1 MGGNDRDNRPRSDRQ
16 YREGLM
22 TGLLIAL
29 ANQVGQG
36 WSTAIIIATPVL
48 LGLSLRRA
56 ADSSAEQPE
65 PLTGSGPSSSL
76 KPCGVKSSGMPT
88 LGYG

>member
-29 ANQVGQG
+29 ANQIGQG
-36 WSTAIIIATPVL
+36 WSTAIIIATLAL
-48 LGLSLRRA
+48 LSPSLRR
-56 ADSSAEQPE
+56 
-65 PLTGSGPSSSL
+65 GR
-76 KPCGVKSSGMPT
+76 
-88 LGYG
+88 

>member
-36 WSTAIIIATPVL
+36 WSMAIIIGHTGTAW
-48 LGLSLRRA
+48 SESQAR
-56 ADSSAEQPE
+56 
-65 PLTGSGPSSSL
+65 PLIRQRNSRNL
-76 KPCGVKSSGMPT
+76 
-88 LGYG
+88 

>member
-36 WSTAIIIATPVL
+36 WSTAIIIGHT
-48 LGLSLRRA
+48 GA
-56 ADSSAEQPE
+56 AWS
-65 PLTGSGPSSSL
+65 
-76 KPCGVKSSGMPT
+76 
-88 LGYG
+88 

>member
-1 MGGNDRDNRPRSDRQ
+1 MEGNDHDNRPGSDRQ

-36 WSTAIIIATPVL
+36 WSTAIIIATLVL
-48 LGLSLRRA
+48 CVLSSWGLRFVQCF
-56 ADSSAEQPE
+56 SA
-65 PLTGSGPSSSL
+65 
-76 KPCGVKSSGMPT
+76 V
-88 LGYG
+88 

>member
-22 TGLLIAL
+22 IAL

-48 LGLSLRRA
+48 LGLSLRR
-56 ADSSAEQPE
+56 
-65 PLTGSGPSSSL
+65 GR
-76 KPCGVKSSGMPT
+76 
-88 LGYG
+88 